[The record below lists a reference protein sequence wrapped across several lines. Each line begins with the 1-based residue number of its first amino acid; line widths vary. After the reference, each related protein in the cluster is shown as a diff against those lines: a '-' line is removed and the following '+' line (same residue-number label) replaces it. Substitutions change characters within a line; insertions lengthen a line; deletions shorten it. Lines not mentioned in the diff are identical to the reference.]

1 MNGGHGKPRWKTLMI
16 SNDVIYVQVKGGKY
30 DNVEGISNPKVDD
43 CLCEVHHVW
52 WCFDLVP
59 TTYKRSQLK
68 QGTKDVTYGMGRPLV

>member
-1 MNGGHGKPRWKTLMI
+1 
-16 SNDVIYVQVKGGKY
+16 
-30 DNVEGISNPKVDD
+30 
-43 CLCEVHHVW
+43 LCEVHHVW